1 MSRASVAIVAALIR
15 DAEGRVLLVRKAG
28 TRAFMQPG
36 GKREVG
42 EDDLAALDRELAEE
56 IGCNMIAGSAV
67 AMGDFVASA
76 ANEADRDV
84 AAAVYAVAI
93 AGTAQPYAEI
103 EEILWVDPR
112 HLPDIDLAPLSRDH
126 VLPLASVS
134 K

>member
-28 TRAFMQPG
+28 TRVFMQPG

-67 AMGDFVASA
+67 AMGDFVAPA

>member
-1 MSRASVAIVAALIR
+1 VSRPPIAIVAALIR

-56 IGCNMIAGSAV
+56 LGCSIVAGSAV
-67 AMGDFVASA
+67 ALGDFLAPA

-84 AAAVYAVAI
+84 AATVYAVAI
-93 AGTAQPYAEI
+93 AGTAQPLAEI

-112 HLPDIDLAPLSRDH
+112 RLPDIDLAPLSRDL
-126 VLPLASVS
+126 VLPWA
-134 K
+134 

>member
-1 MSRASVAIVAALIR
+1 M
-15 DAEGRVLLVRKAG
+15 LLVRKAG

>member
-28 TRAFMQPG
+28 TRVFMQPG

-67 AMGDFVASA
+67 AMGDFVAPA
-76 ANEADRDV
+76 ANKADRDLPRPYMRWPLPGPRNRTPRERKYFGSIPAICQTSTSRRS
-84 AAAVYAVAI
+84 AATMSCRWPA
-93 AGTAQPYAEI
+93 
-103 EEILWVDPR
+103 
-112 HLPDIDLAPLSRDH
+112 
-126 VLPLASVS
+126 
-134 K
+134 